1 MNATLKEW
9 VEKAEGD
16 YLTAGRELRASESP
30 NFDAV
35 CFHSQQC
42 VEKLMKGLL
51 IHLGVLPPKTHDLVS
66 LDRLL
71 PPVCAGW
78 SWPVQELRSL
88 SQAAV
93 AFRYPGEAAIR
104 EDASESYGIASRMRE
119 RLRHLLGV

>member
-71 PPVCAGW
+71 APVCAGW